1 MSQPSI
7 RRIIQT
13 VTGTPT
19 TDGAGVRLTR
29 LLGSG
34 QLLQLDPFLLLD
46 EFRSDSPDDYIG
58 GFPSHP
64 HRGFETITYMKA
76 GTFQHK
82 DSTGNEALIDAGG
95 VQWMTAGRGIIHSEM
110 PMMTDGL
117 VWGYQLWLN
126 LPADRKMMDPGYQNI
141 QGGDIPVVEHEGA
154 IVRILA
160 GEYGGQ
166 EAVTDS
172 VIPLFYLDV
181 TLEPGARFSH
191 PVPPEMNAFLYI
203 YDGEVTL
210 GPEDDRQ
217 TGPTGQLLVMGPGDR
232 ASVRAGEHG
241 TGFLIAGAQ
250 KLGEPIVR
258 GGPFV
263 MNTQEQLQQAYLD
276 YQRGVLTQ

>member
-82 DSTGNEALIDAGG
+82 DSTGNEAIIDAGG

-110 PMMTDGL
+110 LRYFVRLSTSTRTAHVILNKITRSATKSKDISGGASLSMT
-117 VWGYQLWLN
+117 
-126 LPADRKMMDPGYQNI
+126 
-141 QGGDIPVVEHEGA
+141 
-154 IVRILA
+154 
-160 GEYGGQ
+160 
-166 EAVTDS
+166 
-172 VIPLFYLDV
+172 
-181 TLEPGARFSH
+181 
-191 PVPPEMNAFLYI
+191 
-203 YDGEVTL
+203 
-210 GPEDDRQ
+210 
-217 TGPTGQLLVMGPGDR
+217 
-232 ASVRAGEHG
+232 
-241 TGFLIAGAQ
+241 
-250 KLGEPIVR
+250 
-258 GGPFV
+258 
-263 MNTQEQLQQAYLD
+263 
-276 YQRGVLTQ
+276 